1 MSITTRTLDTES
13 QQPVLSEEQKKQN
26 VIRVVALGWSVV
38 ELLGRCFT
46 LKLPTPEKE
55 LENNWKGERMI
66 MISPAFNSQKRLK
79 ALVCFVQSIV
89 EKLDLIDG
97 QDDLDKCVLD
107 TLHTDIENLY
117 SLDAKEKLDG
127 KDKPLLAQINKCL
140 FSWDI
145 KIRERLQNKSEQ
157 FRNNYDYVNAYMVG
171 KSFAALR
178 WYQELPVEKQ
188 DGSASI
194 PESISLATSIDDC
207 FLATLEERVQLL
219 TPYLDTFAPLALA
232 TSIKRWEKALLK
244 QKIFDSKGEVSPQMK
259 HQADIWYDLL
269 TAERDPVTYVAPS
282 SVSWRYTSKV
292 IFFALPYV
300 FLGIVL
306 ALGIT
311 VLIAYLIGALWPS
324 IAKVL
329 NTSTTGTATITAIGT
344 GFSLLAGI
352 ATSIPATKAL
362 WQWVTQKAQTGAES
376 SSSVAVKSLV
386 DVFWEAAQQDAIN
399 KATYVKHRG
408 LAAQRSPGK

>member
-1 MSITTRTLDTES
+1 MAITTRALNTES

-46 LKLPTPEKE
+46 LKLPTPEQK
-55 LENNWKGERMI
+55 LKNNWNGERMI
-66 MISPAFNSQKRLK
+66 MISPAINSQKRLK

-97 QDDLDKCVLD
+97 QDASDKCVLD
-107 TLHTDIENLY
+107 TLHDNIEKLY
-117 SLDAKEKLDG
+117 LLDARDNT
-127 KDKPLLAQINKCL
+127 LLGQINECL

-157 FRNNYDYVNAYMVG
+157 FRNNYDYVNAYIVG

-178 WYQELPVEKQ
+178 WYHELPVEKQ
-188 DGSASI
+188 AGNASI
-194 PESISLATSIDDC
+194 PASIAPAISIDEC

-232 TSIKRWEKALLK
+232 KSIKRWEKALLK
-244 QKIFDSKGEVSPQMK
+244 QKIFDSKGDISSQLK

-269 TAERDPVTYVAPS
+269 TAERDPVTYVTPS

-329 NTSTTGTATITAIGT
+329 NTSTTGSATIAAIGT

-362 WQWVTQKAQTGAES
+362 WQWVTHRAQAGAES
-376 SSSVAVKSLV
+376 ASSEAVKSLV
-386 DVFWEAAQQDAIN
+386 DVFWEASQQDAIN
-399 KATYVKHRG
+399 QATYVKHRG
-408 LAAQRSPGK
+408 LSPRYRTSQ